1 MINKDLIKQES
12 NRFMQ
17 DMSAALKAG
26 DADGAAKALQAMQD
40 GICNAI
46 EKEFEQY
53 GGADMAVLEQR
64 GLRRLTSEENSW
76 YQEFIGAVKTGTKQA
91 ITNIGSAIP
100 PTVVDRVIED
110 MKKDHPLLD
119 AIDITN
125 AAGAT
130 KLVMNGI
137 QMASKL
143 GSWGAIGSAIS
154 QEIAGQVTIIDVTT
168 NKYTAYFTI
177 PKDFVKFNFSFAPV
191 WVDQYIRAVLA
202 ESIAFGLESAI
213 ISGNGNGKPA
223 GMTMNLSSYSS
234 GYSAKTANVI
244 TNFGDD
250 YAAVIKKLAVDGNG
264 DYRNLQEVILVVN
277 PKDAVSKVRAWQNA
291 VTHAGI
297 IDLISLTFPT
307 KVVPSAMITEGTA
320 VVGIAKNYFIG
331 INGGTSGIV
340 EFSDE
345 AQFLNDARVY
355 TTRVYANGR
364 PVDNTSFEVLTIS
377 GVTAPTLPVSVIG
390 TVTTKASE

>member
-1 MINKDLIKQES
+1 MINKDLIRQES

-26 DADGAAKALQAMQD
+26 DAEGAAKALQAMQD
-40 GICNAI
+40 GICAAI

-76 YQEFIGAVKTGTKQA
+76 YQSFIGAVKTGTKQA

-100 PTVVDRVIED
+100 PTVIDRVIED

-143 GSWGAIGSAIS
+143 GSWGAIGAAIS

-223 GMTMNLSSYSS
+223 GMTMDLSSYSS

-307 KVVPSAMITEGTA
+307 KVVPSAMIAEGTA

-355 TTRVYANGR
+355 TTRVYGNGR
-364 PVDNTSFEVLTIS
+364 PVDNTSFEVLNIS

-390 TVTTKASE
+390 TVTTEASE

>member
-40 GICNAI
+40 GICSAI

-76 YQEFIGAVKTGTKQA
+76 YQAFIGAVKTGTKQA

-100 PTVVDRVIED
+100 PTVIDRVIED

-143 GSWGAIGSAIS
+143 GSWGAIGAAIS

-307 KVVPSAMITEGTA
+307 KVVPSAMISEGTA

>member
-1 MINKDLIKQES
+1 MINKDLIRQES

-64 GLRRLTSEENSW
+64 GLRRLISEENSW

-100 PTVVDRVIED
+100 PTVIDRVIED

-143 GSWGAIGSAIS
+143 GSWGAIGAAIS

-223 GMTMNLSSYSS
+223 GMTMDLSSYSS

-320 VVGIAKNYFIG
+320 VVGIAKNYFMG

-390 TVTTKASE
+390 TVTTEASE

>member
-12 NRFMQ
+12 NKFMQ

-26 DADGAAKALQAMQD
+26 DAEGAAKALQAMQD

-100 PTVVDRVIED
+100 PTIIDRVIED

-143 GSWGAIGSAIS
+143 GSWGAIGAAIS

-191 WVDQYIRAVLA
+191 WVDQYIRAVLS

-320 VVGIAKNYFIG
+320 VVGIAKNYFMG
-331 INGGTSGIV
+331 INGGTSGII

-390 TVTTKASE
+390 TVTTEASE

>member
-12 NRFMQ
+12 NKFMQ

-26 DADGAAKALQAMQD
+26 DAEGAAKALQAMQE
-40 GICNAI
+40 GICDAI
-46 EKEFEQY
+46 EKEFEMY
-53 GGADMAVLEQR
+53 GNSDMAVLEQR
-64 GLRRLTSEENSW
+64 GLRRLTSEENAW

-143 GSWGAIGSAIS
+143 GSWGAIGAAIS

-223 GMTMNLSSYSS
+223 GMTMDLSSYSS

-264 DYRNLQEVILVVN
+264 DYRNFQEVILVVN

-307 KVVPSAMITEGTA
+307 KVVPSAMIAEGTA
-320 VVGIAKNYFIG
+320 VVGIAKNYFMG

-390 TVTTKASE
+390 TVSTKEKQ

>member
-1 MINKDLIKQES
+1 MINKDLIRQES
-12 NRFMQ
+12 NKFMQ

-26 DADGAAKALQAMQD
+26 DAEGAAKALQAMQD
-40 GICNAI
+40 SICNAI

-143 GSWGAIGSAIS
+143 GSWGAIGAAIS

-223 GMTMNLSSYSS
+223 GMTMDLSSYSS
-234 GYSAKTANVI
+234 GYSAKTANAI

-264 DYRNLQEVILVVN
+264 DYRNFQEVILVVN

-307 KVVPSAMITEGTA
+307 KVVPSAMIAEGTA

-331 INGGTSGIV
+331 INGGASGIV

-390 TVTTKASE
+390 TVTTKAKE

>member
-1 MINKDLIKQES
+1 MINKDLIRQES
-12 NRFMQ
+12 NKFMQ

-26 DADGAAKALQAMQD
+26 DAEGAAKALQAMQD
-40 GICNAI
+40 SICNAI

-143 GSWGAIGSAIS
+143 GSWGAIGAAIS

-223 GMTMNLSSYSS
+223 GMTMDLSSYSS
-234 GYSAKTANVI
+234 GYSAKTANAI

-264 DYRNLQEVILVVN
+264 DYRNFQEVILVVN

-331 INGGTSGIV
+331 INGGASGIV

-390 TVTTKASE
+390 TVTTKAKE

>member
-12 NRFMQ
+12 NKFMQ
-17 DMSAALKAG
+17 DMSAALKVG
-26 DADGAAKALQAMQD
+26 DAEGAAKALQAMQD
-40 GICNAI
+40 SICGAI

-143 GSWGAIGSAIS
+143 GSWGAIGAAIS

-223 GMTMNLSSYSS
+223 GMTMDLSSYSS
-234 GYSAKTANVI
+234 GYSAKTANAI

-307 KVVPSAMITEGTA
+307 KVVPSAMIAEGTA
-320 VVGIAKNYFIG
+320 VVGIAKNYFMG

-364 PVDNTSFEVLTIS
+364 PVDNTSFEVLNIS

-390 TVTTKASE
+390 TVTTEASE

>member
-12 NRFMQ
+12 NKFMQ

-26 DADGAAKALQAMQD
+26 DAEGAAKALQAMQE
-40 GICNAI
+40 GICDAI
-46 EKEFEQY
+46 EKEFEMY
-53 GGADMAVLEQR
+53 GNSDMAVLEQR

-76 YQEFIGAVKTGTKQA
+76 YQAFIGAVKTGTKQA

-100 PTVVDRVIED
+100 PTVIDRVIED

-143 GSWGAIGSAIS
+143 GSWGAIGAAIS

-223 GMTMNLSSYSS
+223 GMTMDLSSYSS

-264 DYRNLQEVILVVN
+264 DYRNFQEVILVVN

-307 KVVPSAMITEGTA
+307 KVVPSAMIAEGTA

-331 INGGTSGIV
+331 INGGASGIV

-355 TTRVYANGR
+355 TTRVYGNGR

-377 GVTAPTLPVSVIG
+377 GVAAPTLPVSVIG
-390 TVTTKASE
+390 TGTTQASE